1 MIKKITLFFI
11 TALMVSAAAFAQIEN
26 PVKWSYTAKKIS
38 DKVYE
43 LHITA
48 NLDAKWHIYAQDA
61 GEGPSSTAVTFTKNP
76 LITTEGKVKE
86 VGNLEKEYNSIFG
99 SVLKFYHNKVT
110 FVQKVKLRSN
120 VATVVKG
127 SVNYMVCNDRRCLPP
142 KDLEFSIKIDG
153 K

>member
-1 MIKKITLFFI
+1 MIRKITLFFI
-11 TALMVSAAAFAQIEN
+11 SALLVSAAAFAQIEN

-48 NLDAKWHIYAQDA
+48 NIDNKWHVYAQDA
-61 GEGPSSTAVTFTKNP
+61 GEGPSSTSVTFVKNP
-76 LITTEGKVKE
+76 LVTLDGKVKE
-86 VGNLEKEYNSIFG
+86 VGNVEKEYNDLFK

-110 FVQKVKLRSN
+110 FVQKIKLRSK

-127 SVNYMVCNDRRCLPP
+127 TVNYMVCNDKKCLPP